1 MTLRDDSWNAVLSQI
16 AANGKFKMNHL
27 PFKKKEQHTVRRAL
41 NEMEKFGWLERE
53 SRHAAI
59 WRAGPKARSML
70 RMSDEVREES
80 RQ

>member
-1 MTLRDDSWNAVLSQI
+1 MTLRDDAWNAVLTQI
-16 AANGKFKMNHL
+16 AATGKFKMGDL
-27 PFKKKEQHTVRRAL
+27 PFKKKEAHTVRRAL
-41 NEMEKFGWLERE
+41 NQMEKFGWLERE

-70 RMSDEVREES
+70 RMSDEIREAS